1 MSPFVEKRVE
11 SLNAY
16 IIINTEWAL
25 VFQKQKLVIK
35 LLLRYDFLFQQI
47 TVRPQ
52 VEATTD
58 IKEVGCLMNNGCIE
72 GKQKQ

>member
-35 LLLRYDFLFQQI
+35 LLLRYDFLF
-47 TVRPQ
+47 
-52 VEATTD
+52 
-58 IKEVGCLMNNGCIE
+58 
-72 GKQKQ
+72 